1 MVKYKCT
8 YFEVNRDQNS
18 KNFGLLLKRTKQFT
32 FFNEAVDF
40 ARRVS
45 NTNINSVGRP
55 IVEEVKATKQKD

>member
-1 MVKYKCT
+1 MTKYKCT
-8 YFEVNRDQNS
+8 YFEVDRDQNS
-18 KNFGLLLKRTKQFT
+18 KNFGLLLKRTKRFT

-55 IVEEVKATKQKD
+55 IVEEINMSGHKD

>member
-1 MVKYKCT
+1 MTKYKCT
-8 YFEVNRDQNS
+8 YFEIDRDQNS

-40 ARRVS
+40 ARKVS

-55 IVEEVKATKQKD
+55 IVEEINVTKQKD